1 MKIKIKIN
9 NKIEDNLFLYHI
21 IIINLTVSEH
31 NLHFQKNLNKIHN
44 LYNKNNNMKHK
55 FQDKLQLQQ

>member
-21 IIINLTVSEH
+21 IIINLTVLEH
-31 NLHFQKNLNKIHN
+31 NLHFQKNLNKIYN
-44 LYNKNNNMKHK
+44 LYNKNNNMKHQL
-55 FQDKLQLQQ
+55 QDKLQLQQ

>member
-21 IIINLTVSEH
+21 IIINLTVLEH
-31 NLHFQKNLNKIHN
+31 NLHFQKNLNKIYN
-44 LYNKNNNMKHK
+44 LYNKNRPKAH
-55 FQDKLQLQQ
+55 FE